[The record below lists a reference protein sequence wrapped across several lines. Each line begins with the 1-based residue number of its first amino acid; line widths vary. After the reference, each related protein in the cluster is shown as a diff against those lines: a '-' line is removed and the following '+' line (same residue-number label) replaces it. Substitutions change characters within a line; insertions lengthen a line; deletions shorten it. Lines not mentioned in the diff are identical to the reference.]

1 MTMQIKFI
9 ITVIPAFLA
18 FSCCTDSTIKNQN
31 ENVKQPVVSSP
42 QTVAINK
49 SIVKIKVKKIDK
61 KENNLFFLTGAV
73 LSVEAD
79 SAYPSIAVVGQDYV
93 MKPAYVMDEN
103 NQLVKDNIKNS
114 RLLSLTNLDE
124 GNEFEAVIS
133 FSTEN
138 GWIIYEVIK
147 ED

>member
-1 MTMQIKFI
+1 M
-9 ITVIPAFLA
+9 PAFLA
-18 FSCCTDSTIKNQN
+18 FSCCTDSTLKNQN

-61 KENNLFFLTGAV
+61 KENDLFFLTGSV
-73 LSVEAD
+73 LSVEED
-79 SAYPSIAVVGQDYV
+79 SAYPSIAVLGQDYV
-93 MKPAYVMDEN
+93 LKPAYVLDED
-103 NQLVKDNIKNS
+103 NQLVKDNIKNTG
-114 RLLSLTNLDE
+114 LLSLANLDE
-124 GNEFEAVIS
+124 GSEFKAVIS

-138 GWIIYEVIK
+138 GWLIYEVIK